1 MAESCKVSRFSKE
14 EFEEY
19 QKVYHQEYGHN
30 AMVPGIFKEFA
41 SEIYAKIDERV
52 SENTREMAKNSRIRA
67 FLLMSSRDRPR
78 LLRADI
84 LKL

>member
-1 MAESCKVSRFSKE
+1 MMFNLKCESFEQLAESCKVSRFSKE

-67 FLLMSSRDRPR
+67 FL
-78 LLRADI
+78 
-84 LKL
+84 